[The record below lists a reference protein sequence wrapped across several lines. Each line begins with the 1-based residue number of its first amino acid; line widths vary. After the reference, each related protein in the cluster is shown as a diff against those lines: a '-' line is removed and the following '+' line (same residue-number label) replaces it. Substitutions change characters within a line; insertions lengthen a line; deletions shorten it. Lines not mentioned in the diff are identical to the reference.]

1 MRLKELLEA
10 NERLATVYV
19 LKDDL
24 KHLWDYKYPGAA
36 RRFWDQWPTGSGT
49 TSTSSSGSGRRF
61 PEFREDPKKLSR
73 RRE

>member
-1 MRLKELLEA
+1 MVTPTQQEEPQENAGPVRLKELLEA

-36 RRFWDQWPTGSGT
+36 RRFWDQWYERAVESGIE
-49 TSTSSSGSGRRF
+49 
-61 PEFREDPKKLSR
+61 PW
-73 RRE
+73 